1 MQLTRAERI
10 FLDFITEE
18 MDEKN
23 YISNSTLVRQKFN
36 NLFKSTGQEPFT
48 DNTIHRCF
56 SGLAKVELLRKA
68 KGRGLYQVNP
78 LFHFKG
84 SEEQRQKVIRE
95 QLEEINRIAI
105 NEYRQELLIQK
116 AVSCDRERQSD

>member
-1 MQLTRAERI
+1 
-10 FLDFITEE
+10 

-78 LFHFKG
+78 LFLKEVKSKG
-84 SEEQRQKVIRE
+84 KVIRE
-95 QLEEINRIAI
+95 QLEEI
-105 NEYRQELLIQK
+105 EL
-116 AVSCDRERQSD
+116 QSMNTGKNYLFKSGFL

>member
-10 FLDFITEE
+10 FLILLQRNGRE
-18 MDEKN
+18 N

-84 SEEQRQKVIRE
+84 SEEQRQKS
-95 QLEEINRIAI
+95 NS
-105 NEYRQELLIQK
+105 NN
-116 AVSCDRERQSD
+116 